1 MCIWIFFRI
10 FNSVPYVNLT
20 NHIQLYNVLII
31 EDFKYILIYGIAS
44 YSHLFSLS
52 ELPGLVLFIFP
63 CES

>member
-1 MCIWIFFRI
+1 M
-10 FNSVPYVNLT
+10 PYVNLT